1 MNKTSWYYFRRK
13 SAASQKSPHAYPSW
27 IIAFGVAALLLPIAL
42 AAVSAQNA
50 KPAQAGNA
58 DKGKLLFESAGC
70 AACHGNLA
78 KGISGVGPLIT
89 PPPFAVSEFINFV
102 RHPSASGAMRAFSKE
117 ELSDAQ
123 LGDIHEYLQ
132 SLSPSSDSDA
142 SVANLTG
149 NAETGRRLF
158 MRDGCYECHGILGQ
172 GANGYGPR
180 IGPDPISVQG
190 IKNYLRKP
198 SGNMPPYAAKI
209 VSDQDVADMYAY
221 LKSVA
226 RPVDIKNIPLFTK

>member
-1 MNKTSWYYFRRK
+1 MHNNSWHSLRGNSNALRLLR
-13 SAASQKSPHAYPSW
+13 SIMALG
-27 IIAFGVAALLLPIAL
+27 GVALLLPIAL
-42 AAVSAQNA
+42 AAAPAQNT
-50 KPAQAGNA
+50 KPPGAGNA
-58 DKGKLLFESAGC
+58 AQGKLLFESAGC

-78 KGISGVGPLIT
+78 QGISGVGPLIT
-89 PPPFAVSEFINFV
+89 PPPFAIPEFINFL
-102 RHPSASGAMRAFSKE
+102 RRPSGAMRLFSKE

-123 LGDIHEYLQ
+123 LSDIHAYLQ

-142 SVANLTG
+142 PAANLTG
-149 NAETGRRLF
+149 NAETGKRLF

-180 IGPDPISVQG
+180 IGPDPISMQG
-190 IKNYLRKP
+190 IKNYIRKP

-209 VSDQDVADMYAY
+209 VSDQDVADIHAY
-221 LKSVA
+221 LKSVV